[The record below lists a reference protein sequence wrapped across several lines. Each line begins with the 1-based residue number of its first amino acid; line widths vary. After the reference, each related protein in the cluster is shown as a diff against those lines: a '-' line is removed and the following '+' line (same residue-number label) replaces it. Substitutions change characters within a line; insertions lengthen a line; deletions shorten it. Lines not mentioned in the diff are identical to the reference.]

1 MTEQFKQIMRSEEP
15 MVTHGMPIVVHS
27 YSLLADRKT
36 GELYAQLSLFS
47 MCESRV
53 REAWVDIGCKD
64 ISGKKLESIK
74 AHKFSELYRNRGQVF
89 GEGEPVLLPDKNTRS
104 IEVTVKKVIFI
115 DDVTIEAKPHAKNIG
130 VPVQQR
136 LVDFFEDEEYAEQF
150 NRQTNLGAEFVP
162 LDLGEIWLCS
172 CGAVNRKDESE
183 CHKCMLNLKKLEN
196 LLNKSKLEEGLN
208 EYREEQVMLA
218 KKAREEKRLK
228 DLKAKKKRKLI
239 KVLVPAAVLILVVV
253 VVWATVIVPSNKYNE
268 AWNMYY
274 DGSMEEATDEFF
286 ELGNYKDSQ
295 RVYTWLNEKRLLLRY
310 GLISE
315 YSDEFGF
322 DDIRKLRNEGIP
334 YNIHLIE
341 AGQGTVGIKTDGT
354 AFANAIDA
362 DVSEWKDLIEVS
374 AGFMHVA
381 GLKADG
387 TVVVAGRRHDV
398 KEWTDVVSIKTGA
411 DHTVGLKSDG
421 SVVAAGSNDNGQ
433 CEVDD
438 WNNIAVIYTNGYS
451 TVGLKKDGTVVTAG
465 KNKHGEIEL
474 GDWEDVVEIT
484 MYGYLTLGLKEDGTV
499 LAAGLN
505 DLGQCEVD
513 EWSDIVSVKAG
524 AGFAV
529 GLKSE
534 GSVVVAGASEYG
546 QHDAQEWED
555 IFMISAGRHHIL
567 GLKKDGSVVAAGADT
582 YGQCQVGEWDSVVFI
597 DGGEFHTVA
606 IQSDGRV
613 YVTGKRDW
621 GECASQGKDLWK
633 N

>member
-15 MVTHGMPIVVHS
+15 KVTHGMPIVVHS

-36 GELYAQLSLFS
+36 GELYAQISLFS

-53 REAWVDIGCKD
+53 REAWVDIECKD
-64 ISGKKLESIK
+64 NSGKKLEGIK
-74 AHKFSELYRNRGQVF
+74 THKFSELYRNRGQVF
-89 GEGEPVLLPDKNTRS
+89 GEGEPILLPDKNTRS
-104 IEVTVKKVIFI
+104 IEITVRKVIFI
-115 DDVTIEAKPHAKNIG
+115 DDVAIEAKPQAKNMG

-136 LVDFFEDEEYAEQF
+136 LVDLFEDEEYTEQF
-150 NRQTNLGAEFVP
+150 NRQTNLGAVFVP

-172 CGAVNRKDESE
+172 CGAVNRNDESE
-183 CHKCMLNLKKLEN
+183 CHKCMLSLIELQN
-196 LLNKSKLEEGLN
+196 LLDKSKLEDGLTK
-208 EYREEQVMLA
+208 YREEQALLA
-218 KKAREEKRLK
+218 KKAKEEKRLK
-228 DLKAKKKRKLI
+228 DLKAKKTRKLI
-239 KVLVPAAVLILVVV
+239 KVLVPVTVLILVVV

-274 DGSMEEATDEFF
+274 GGSMEEATDEFF

-295 RVYTWLNEKRLLLRY
+295 RAYTWLNEKRLLLRY
-310 GLISE
+310 GLVSD

-341 AGQGTVGIKTDGT
+341 AGQGTAGIKTDGT

-362 DVSEWKDLIEVS
+362 DVSEWKDIIDVS

-387 TVVVAGRRHDV
+387 TVLVAGRRHDV
-398 KEWTDVVSIKTGA
+398 EEWTDIVSIKTGS

-433 CEVDD
+433 CDVDD
-438 WNNIAVIYTNGYS
+438 WNNIAAIYTKSYS

-465 KNKHGEIEL
+465 KNKHGELEL
-474 GDWEDVVEIT
+474 SDWEDIVELS

-505 DLGQCEVD
+505 DHGQCEVD
-513 EWSDIVSVKAG
+513 EWTDIVSVKAG
-524 AGFAV
+524 SGFAV
-529 GLKSE
+529 GLKSD

-555 IFMISAGRHHIL
+555 IFMISAGRQHIL
-567 GLKKDGSVVAAGADT
+567 GLKKDGSVAAAGADT
-582 YGQCQVGEWDSVVFI
+582 YGQCQVGGWDSIVFI